1 MKIKIKIKGFENEL
15 KLNADDKCYSIQIE
29 NKKIYQ
35 SILSECMNEDD
46 EKQLILIDNK
56 GNCCEI
62 EKHVLFISDP
72 YNEEVNN
79 KKILTK
85 IYEMISKSINE
96 NIELTT
102 KIDTNL
108 YKIREIIINEANE
121 LPIEFEALDDI
132 KTTDILTL
140 FKLKIDIKSYITI
153 VDRINLMIE
162 IMSIIKSDLILCFFN
177 LKSILE
183 KEQIL
188 EIEKYAL
195 YHNIKL
201 LLIEPNLYDNI
212 ENEITLKIN
221 KCYYT
226 KIIDVGIQ

>member
-1 MKIKIKIKGFENEL
+1 MKIKIKGFENEL

-29 NKKIYQ
+29 NKRLYQ

-56 GNCCEI
+56 ENCCEI
-62 EKHVLFISDP
+62 EKHILFISDP

-102 KIDTNL
+102 KIDINL

-140 FKLKIDIKSYITI
+140 FKLKIDTKSYITI

-183 KEQIL
+183 KQQIL

-201 LLIEPNLYDNI
+201 LLIEQNLYDNI

-221 KCYYT
+221 KNFEDE
-226 KIIDVGIQ
+226 IM

>member
-221 KCYYT
+221 KNFEDE
-226 KIIDVGIQ
+226 II

>member
-1 MKIKIKIKGFENEL
+1 MKIKIKGFENEL
-15 KLNADDKCYSIQIE
+15 ELNADDKCYSIQIE
-29 NKKIYQ
+29 NKKLYQ
-35 SILSECMNEDD
+35 SILSECINEDD

-56 GNCCEI
+56 ENCCEI
-62 EKHVLFISDP
+62 EKHILFISDP

-140 FKLKIDIKSYITI
+140 FKLKIDTKFYITI

-183 KEQIL
+183 KQQII

-212 ENEITLKIN
+212 ENEITLQIN
-221 KCYYT
+221 KNFEDE
-226 KIIDVGIQ
+226 II

>member
-1 MKIKIKIKGFENEL
+1 MKVKIKGFENEL

-29 NKKIYQ
+29 NKKLYQ

-56 GNCCEI
+56 ENCCEI
-62 EKHVLFISDP
+62 EKHILFISDP

-132 KTTDILTL
+132 KTTDILNL
-140 FKLKIDIKSYITI
+140 FKLKIDTKSYITI

-162 IMSIIKSDLILCFFN
+162 IMSITKSDLILCFFN

-212 ENEITLKIN
+212 ENEITLQIN
-221 KCYYT
+221 KNFEDE
-226 KIIDVGIQ
+226 II

>member
-1 MKIKIKIKGFENEL
+1 MKIKIKGFENEL

-29 NKKIYQ
+29 NKRLYQ

-56 GNCCEI
+56 ENCCEI
-62 EKHVLFISDP
+62 EKHILFISDP

-140 FKLKIDIKSYITI
+140 FKLKIDTKSYTTI

-183 KEQIL
+183 KQQIL
-188 EIEKYAL
+188 EREKYAL

-221 KCYYT
+221 KNFEDE
-226 KIIDVGIQ
+226 II

>member
-1 MKIKIKIKGFENEL
+1 MKIKIKGFENEL

-29 NKKIYQ
+29 NKKLYQ

-56 GNCCEI
+56 ENCCEI
-62 EKHVLFISDP
+62 EKHILFISDP

-132 KTTDILTL
+132 ITTDILNL
-140 FKLKIDIKSYITI
+140 FKLKIDTKSYITI

-162 IMSIIKSDLILCFFN
+162 IMSITKSDLILCFFN

-195 YHNIKL
+195 YHDIKL
-201 LLIEPNLYDNI
+201 LCQSF
-212 ENEITLKIN
+212 LKMS
-221 KCYYT
+221 
-226 KIIDVGIQ
+226 

>member
-1 MKIKIKIKGFENEL
+1 MKIKIKGFENEL

-29 NKKIYQ
+29 NKKLYQ

-56 GNCCEI
+56 ENCCEI
-62 EKHVLFISDP
+62 EKHILFISDP

-132 KTTDILTL
+132 KTTDILNL
-140 FKLKIDIKSYITI
+140 FKLKIDTKSYITI

-162 IMSIIKSDLILCFFN
+162 IMSITKSDLILCFFN

-201 LLIEPNLYDNI
+201 LVSV
-212 ENEITLKIN
+212 K
-221 KCYYT
+221 
-226 KIIDVGIQ
+226 

>member
-1 MKIKIKIKGFENEL
+1 MKIKIKGFENEL

-29 NKKIYQ
+29 NKKLYQ

-56 GNCCEI
+56 ENCCEI
-62 EKHVLFISDP
+62 EKHILFKSDP

-132 KTTDILTL
+132 KTTDILNL
-140 FKLKIDIKSYITI
+140 FKLKIDTKSYITI

-162 IMSIIKSDLILCFFN
+162 IMSITKSDLILCFFN

-212 ENEITLKIN
+212 ENEITLQIN
-221 KCYYT
+221 KNFEDE
-226 KIIDVGIQ
+226 II

>member
-1 MKIKIKIKGFENEL
+1 MKIKIKGFENEL

-29 NKKIYQ
+29 NKKLYQ

-56 GNCCEI
+56 ENCCEI
-62 EKHVLFISDP
+62 EKHILFISDP

-132 KTTDILTL
+132 KTTDILNL
-140 FKLKIDIKSYITI
+140 FKLKIDTKSYITI

-162 IMSIIKSDLILCFFN
+162 IMSITKSDLILCFFN

-212 ENEITLKIN
+212 EKEITLQIN
-221 KCYYT
+221 KNFEDE
-226 KIIDVGIQ
+226 II

>member
-1 MKIKIKIKGFENEL
+1 MKIKIKGFENEL
-15 KLNADDKCYSIQIE
+15 PLNLDNKCFSIQIE
-29 NKKIYQ
+29 NKKLYQ
-35 SILSECMNEDD
+35 SILSECINETE
-46 EKQLILIDNK
+46 EKQLILIDDKN
-56 GNCCEI
+56 NCCEI
-62 EKHVLFISDP
+62 EKNILFISDP
-72 YNEEVNN
+72 YNEEINN

-102 KIDTNL
+102 EMDKNL

-121 LPIEFEALDDI
+121 LPIELEALDDI

-140 FKLKIDIKSYITI
+140 FKLKIDTKSYITI

-212 ENEITLKIN
+212 ENEITLQIN
-221 KCYYT
+221 KNFEDE
-226 KIIDVGIQ
+226 II

>member
-1 MKIKIKIKGFENEL
+1 MKIKIKGFENEL

-29 NKKIYQ
+29 NKRLYQ

-56 GNCCEI
+56 ENCCEI
-62 EKHVLFISDP
+62 EKHILFISDP

-132 KTTDILTL
+132 KTTDILNL
-140 FKLKIDIKSYITI
+140 FKLKIDTKSYITI

-162 IMSIIKSDLILCFFN
+162 IMSITKSDLILCFFN

-212 ENEITLKIN
+212 ENEITLQIN
-221 KCYYT
+221 KNFEDE
-226 KIIDVGIQ
+226 II

>member
-1 MKIKIKIKGFENEL
+1 MKIKIKGFENEL

-29 NKKIYQ
+29 NKRLYQ

-56 GNCCEI
+56 ENCCEI
-62 EKHVLFISDP
+62 EKHILFISDP

-140 FKLKIDIKSYITI
+140 FKLKIDTKSYITI

-162 IMSIIKSDLILCFFN
+162 IMSITKSDLILCFFN

-212 ENEITLKIN
+212 ENEITLQIN
-221 KCYYT
+221 KNFEDE
-226 KIIDVGIQ
+226 II

>member
-1 MKIKIKIKGFENEL
+1 MKIKIKGFENEL

-29 NKKIYQ
+29 NKKLYQ
-35 SILSECMNEDD
+35 SILSECINEDD

-56 GNCCEI
+56 ENCCEI
-62 EKHVLFISDP
+62 EKHILFISDP

-140 FKLKIDIKSYITI
+140 FKLKIDTKSYITI

-212 ENEITLKIN
+212 ENEITLQIN
-221 KCYYT
+221 KNFEDE
-226 KIIDVGIQ
+226 II

>member
-1 MKIKIKIKGFENEL
+1 MKIKIKGFENEL

-29 NKKIYQ
+29 NKKLYQ

-56 GNCCEI
+56 ENCCEI
-62 EKHVLFISDP
+62 EKHILFISDP

-132 KTTDILTL
+132 KTTDILNL
-140 FKLKIDIKSYITI
+140 FKLKIDTKSYIII

-162 IMSIIKSDLILCFFN
+162 IMSITKSDLILCFFN

-212 ENEITLKIN
+212 ENEITLQIN
-221 KCYYT
+221 KNFEDE
-226 KIIDVGIQ
+226 II

>member
-1 MKIKIKIKGFENEL
+1 MKIKIKGFENEL

-35 SILSECMNEDD
+35 SILSECMNEYD

-56 GNCCEI
+56 ENCCEI
-62 EKHVLFISDP
+62 EKHILFISDP

-79 KKILTK
+79 KNILTK

-132 KTTDILTL
+132 KTIDILTL
-140 FKLKIDIKSYITI
+140 FKLKIDTKSYITI

-183 KEQIL
+183 KQQIL

-221 KCYYT
+221 KNFEDE
-226 KIIDVGIQ
+226 II

>member
-1 MKIKIKIKGFENEL
+1 MKIKIKGFENEL

-29 NKKIYQ
+29 NKKLYQ

-56 GNCCEI
+56 ENCCEI
-62 EKHVLFISDP
+62 EKHILFISDP

-121 LPIEFEALDDI
+121 LPIELEALDDI

-140 FKLKIDIKSYITI
+140 FKLKIDTKSYITI

-212 ENEITLKIN
+212 ENEITLQIN
-221 KCYYT
+221 KNFEDE
-226 KIIDVGIQ
+226 II

>member
-1 MKIKIKIKGFENEL
+1 MKIKIKGFENEL

-29 NKKIYQ
+29 NKRLYQ
-35 SILSECMNEDD
+35 SILSECINEDD

-56 GNCCEI
+56 ENCCEI
-62 EKHVLFISDP
+62 EKHILFISDP

-102 KIDTNL
+102 EMDKNL
-108 YKIREIIINEANE
+108 YKIREIMINEANE
-121 LPIEFEALDDI
+121 FPIEFEALDDI
-132 KTTDILTL
+132 KISDILSL
-140 FKLKIDIKSYITI
+140 FRLKIDTKSYITI
-153 VDRINLMIE
+153 IDRINLIIE
-162 IMSIIKSDLILCFFN
+162 IMSIINYNLIICFFN

-183 KEQIL
+183 KEQII

-195 YHNIKL
+195 YHDIKL
-201 LLIEPNLYDNI
+201 LLIDVNLYDNI

-221 KCYYT
+221 KSFDDE
-226 KIIDVGIQ
+226 II

>member
-1 MKIKIKIKGFENEL
+1 MKIKIKGFENEL

-79 KKILTK
+79 KKILAK

-162 IMSIIKSDLILCFFN
+162 IMSIIKSDLILYFFN

-221 KCYYT
+221 KNFEDE
-226 KIIDVGIQ
+226 II

>member
-1 MKIKIKIKGFENEL
+1 MKIKIKGFENEL

-162 IMSIIKSDLILCFFN
+162 IMSIIKSDLILYFFN

-221 KCYYT
+221 KNFEDE
-226 KIIDVGIQ
+226 II

>member
-1 MKIKIKIKGFENEL
+1 MKIKIKGFENEL
-15 KLNADDKCYSIQIE
+15 PLNLDNKCFSIQIE
-29 NKKIYQ
+29 NKKLYQ
-35 SILSECMNEDD
+35 SILSESINETE
-46 EKQLILIDNK
+46 EKQLILIDDK
-56 GNCCEI
+56 DNCCEI
-62 EKHVLFISDP
+62 EKNILFISDP
-72 YNEEVNN
+72 YNEEINN

-121 LPIEFEALDDI
+121 LPIELEALDDI

-140 FKLKIDIKSYITI
+140 FKLKIDTKSYITI

-162 IMSIIKSDLILCFFN
+162 IMSIIKSDLILWFFN

-212 ENEITLKIN
+212 ENEITLQIN
-221 KCYYT
+221 KNFEDE
-226 KIIDVGIQ
+226 II

>member
-1 MKIKIKIKGFENEL
+1 MKIKIKGFENEL

-29 NKKIYQ
+29 NKKLYQ
-35 SILSECMNEDD
+35 SILSECINEDD

-56 GNCCEI
+56 ENCCEI
-62 EKHVLFISDP
+62 EKHILFISDP

-85 IYEMISKSINE
+85 IYEIISKSINE
-96 NIELTT
+96 NIELIT

-121 LPIEFEALDDI
+121 LPIEFESLDDI
-132 KTTDILTL
+132 KITDILTL
-140 FKLKIDIKSYITI
+140 FKLKIDTKSYITI

-183 KEQIL
+183 KQQII

-221 KCYYT
+221 KNFEDE
-226 KIIDVGIQ
+226 II

>member
-1 MKIKIKIKGFENEL
+1 MKKKIKGFENEL

-29 NKKIYQ
+29 NKRLYQ

-56 GNCCEI
+56 ENCCEI
-62 EKHVLFISDP
+62 EKHILFISDP

-140 FKLKIDIKSYITI
+140 FKLKIDTKSYTTI

-183 KEQIL
+183 KQQIL

-221 KCYYT
+221 KNF
-226 KIIDVGIQ
+226 KDEII

>member
-1 MKIKIKIKGFENEL
+1 MKIKIKGFENEL

-29 NKKIYQ
+29 NKKLYQ

-56 GNCCEI
+56 ENCCEI
-62 EKHVLFISDP
+62 EKHILFISDP

-102 KIDTNL
+102 KIDINL

-121 LPIEFEALDDI
+121 LPIEFESLDDI
-132 KTTDILTL
+132 KITDILTL
-140 FKLKIDIKSYITI
+140 FKLKIDTKSYITI

-188 EIEKYAL
+188 ETEKYAL

-212 ENEITLKIN
+212 ENEITLQIN
-221 KCYYT
+221 KNFEDE
-226 KIIDVGIQ
+226 II

>member
-1 MKIKIKIKGFENEL
+1 MKIKIKGFEKEL
-15 KLNADDKCYSIQIE
+15 KLNSDDKCYSIQIE
-29 NKKIYQ
+29 NKKLYQ

-56 GNCCEI
+56 ENCCEI
-62 EKHVLFISDP
+62 EKHILFISDP

-132 KTTDILTL
+132 KTTDILNL
-140 FKLKIDIKSYITI
+140 FKLKIDTKSYITI
-153 VDRINLMIE
+153 VDKINLMIE
-162 IMSIIKSDLILCFFN
+162 IMSITKSDLILCFFN

-212 ENEITLKIN
+212 ENEITLQIN
-221 KCYYT
+221 KNFEDE
-226 KIIDVGIQ
+226 II

>member
-1 MKIKIKIKGFENEL
+1 MKIKIKGFENEL
-15 KLNADDKCYSIQIE
+15 ELNADDKCDSIKIE
-29 NKKIYQ
+29 NKKLYQ
-35 SILSECMNEDD
+35 SILSECINEDD

-56 GNCCEI
+56 ENCCEI
-62 EKHVLFISDP
+62 EKHILFISDP

-132 KTTDILTL
+132 KITDILTL
-140 FKLKIDIKSYITI
+140 FKLKIDTKSYITI

-183 KEQIL
+183 KQQII

-212 ENEITLKIN
+212 ENEITLQIN
-221 KCYYT
+221 KNFEDE
-226 KIIDVGIQ
+226 II

>member
-1 MKIKIKIKGFENEL
+1 MKIKIKGFENEL

-29 NKKIYQ
+29 NKKLYQ
-35 SILSECMNEDD
+35 SILSECINEDD

-56 GNCCEI
+56 ENCCEI
-62 EKHVLFISDP
+62 EKHILFISDP

-102 KIDTNL
+102 KIDINL

-140 FKLKIDIKSYITI
+140 FKLKIDTKSYITI

-183 KEQIL
+183 KQQII

-212 ENEITLKIN
+212 ENEITLQIN
-221 KCYYT
+221 KNFEDE
-226 KIIDVGIQ
+226 II

>member
-1 MKIKIKIKGFENEL
+1 MKIKIKGFENEL

-29 NKKIYQ
+29 NKKLYQ
-35 SILSECMNEDD
+35 SILSECINEDD
-46 EKQLILIDNK
+46 EKQLILIDHK
-56 GNCCEI
+56 ENCCEI
-62 EKHVLFISDP
+62 EKHILFISDP

-140 FKLKIDIKSYITI
+140 FKLKIDTKSYITI

-221 KCYYT
+221 KNFEDE
-226 KIIDVGIQ
+226 II

>member
-1 MKIKIKIKGFENEL
+1 MKIKIKGFENEL

-29 NKKIYQ
+29 NKRLYQ

-56 GNCCEI
+56 ENCCEI
-62 EKHVLFISDP
+62 EKHILFISDP

-140 FKLKIDIKSYITI
+140 FKLKIDTKSYTTI

-183 KEQIL
+183 KQQIL

-221 KCYYT
+221 KNFEDE
-226 KIIDVGIQ
+226 II

>member
-1 MKIKIKIKGFENEL
+1 MKIKIKGFENEL

-29 NKKIYQ
+29 NKRLYQ

-56 GNCCEI
+56 ENCCEI
-62 EKHVLFISDP
+62 EKHILFISDP

-140 FKLKIDIKSYITI
+140 FKLKIDTKSYTTI

-183 KEQIL
+183 KQQIL

-221 KCYYT
+221 KNF
-226 KIIDVGIQ
+226 KDEII

>member
-1 MKIKIKIKGFENEL
+1 
-15 KLNADDKCYSIQIE
+15 
-29 NKKIYQ
+29 
-35 SILSECMNEDD
+35 MNEDD

-162 IMSIIKSDLILCFFN
+162 IMSIIKSDLILYFFN

-221 KCYYT
+221 KNFEDE
-226 KIIDVGIQ
+226 II

>member
-1 MKIKIKIKGFENEL
+1 MKIKIKGFANEL

-29 NKKIYQ
+29 NKKLYQ
-35 SILSECMNEDD
+35 SILSECINEDD

-56 GNCCEI
+56 ENCCEI
-62 EKHVLFISDP
+62 EKHILFISDP

-140 FKLKIDIKSYITI
+140 FKLKIDTKSYITI

-188 EIEKYAL
+188 EIEKYTL

-212 ENEITLKIN
+212 ENEITLQIN
-221 KCYYT
+221 KNFEDE
-226 KIIDVGIQ
+226 II